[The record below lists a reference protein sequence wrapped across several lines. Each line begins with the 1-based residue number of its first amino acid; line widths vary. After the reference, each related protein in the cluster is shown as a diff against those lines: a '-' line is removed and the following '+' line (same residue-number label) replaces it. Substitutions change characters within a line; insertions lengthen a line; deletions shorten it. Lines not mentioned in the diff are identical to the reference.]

1 MSANVKCPS
10 CGREVVP
17 MAVGNKNFCPE
28 CESEILPVTQE
39 EPVSETAVKPSSAP
53 AAQPSSASGAGHS
66 IADGMGMIEENRTKI
81 GAVET
86 FSDNSVTNHNH
97 TTNTTNIS
105 NVTKIEDDTKRS
117 VVCEISG
124 RKVLVTSSV
133 VCPVC
138 GKTVAEQ
145 YYDEAKLRCTACE
158 KKAVEAYEKFYKEMV
173 TGSRVIDNELR
184 SVLDGKASSLK
195 LTEEQM
201 KEIEIKLRRKVSDK
215 QDRLTEIQQKDFD
228 RTTKQLKDGKITVSS
243 CLNKVSAYA
252 KLTEEE
258 TVQCWYRLLSAVSAP
273 ENYLKDLKTATVDD
287 FWQIYWGFVAAFM
300 TKNAT
305 EAVLCVDSAKSK
317 YPDRINDVT
326 LAQACMEYLQYMD
339 TKDESCLADARNDIS
354 CAVETEARCLQEFR
368 ERLKNVISGKDG
380 EPAGI
385 EKLLFARPASAPAR
399 PAAPAAPSASAAPS
413 AQPSKPTQQTAA
425 PAGTS
430 QATKEAPS
438 TKGYTL
444 NSAGGP
450 LNPTVTSFTQVQESK
465 PKKKKTGLWIALV
478 AVAAVAGIYFLG
490 TGDQAE
496 EPSAPAASATVSE
509 KPAAAPEAKVEPAP
523 VEAAPVKEAEPV
535 KETAPVA
542 AEPAKQPTM
551 AEKAAQA
558 TTAPAAGPQDESL
571 KQGLEAYEKGDYKLA
586 HDLFKRAA
594 TAGNA
599 EACYQLG
606 LMLSTGK
613 GSVAKNPLQGKV
625 WIKKAA
631 GLGHAEA
638 AKALETN

>member
-28 CESEILPVTQE
+28 CESEILPVAQE

-228 RTTKQLKDGKITVSS
+228 RT
-243 CLNKVSAYA
+243 
-252 KLTEEE
+252 
-258 TVQCWYRLLSAVSAP
+258 
-273 ENYLKDLKTATVDD
+273 
-287 FWQIYWGFVAAFM
+287 
-300 TKNAT
+300 
-305 EAVLCVDSAKSK
+305 
-317 YPDRINDVT
+317 
-326 LAQACMEYLQYMD
+326 
-339 TKDESCLADARNDIS
+339 
-354 CAVETEARCLQEFR
+354 
-368 ERLKNVISGKDG
+368 
-380 EPAGI
+380 
-385 EKLLFARPASAPAR
+385 
-399 PAAPAAPSASAAPS
+399 
-413 AQPSKPTQQTAA
+413 
-425 PAGTS
+425 
-430 QATKEAPS
+430 
-438 TKGYTL
+438 
-444 NSAGGP
+444 
-450 LNPTVTSFTQVQESK
+450 
-465 PKKKKTGLWIALV
+465 
-478 AVAAVAGIYFLG
+478 
-490 TGDQAE
+490 
-496 EPSAPAASATVSE
+496 
-509 KPAAAPEAKVEPAP
+509 
-523 VEAAPVKEAEPV
+523 
-535 KETAPVA
+535 
-542 AEPAKQPTM
+542 
-551 AEKAAQA
+551 
-558 TTAPAAGPQDESL
+558 
-571 KQGLEAYEKGDYKLA
+571 
-586 HDLFKRAA
+586 
-594 TAGNA
+594 
-599 EACYQLG
+599 
-606 LMLSTGK
+606 
-613 GSVAKNPLQGKV
+613 
-625 WIKKAA
+625 IK
-631 GLGHAEA
+631 
-638 AKALETN
+638 